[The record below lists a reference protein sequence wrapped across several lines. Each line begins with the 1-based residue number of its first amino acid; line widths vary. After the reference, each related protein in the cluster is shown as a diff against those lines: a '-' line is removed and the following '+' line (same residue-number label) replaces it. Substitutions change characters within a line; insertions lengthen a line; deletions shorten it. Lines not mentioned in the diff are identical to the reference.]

1 MSLNLQVRVEV
12 LLSELA
18 HICMTG
24 RATTKH
30 NCHLYKLS
38 RILCPWCRDSAHQK
52 CVVSSPAPPQWITCE
67 HRRHKTSTPSERKW
81 KTGVTLYIR
90 GLWYNLLFFMIFK
103 AKQTFSASLY
113 CWSTTIPYPPLHVI
127 ISPESTLESTRAPF
141 AVTYGEQG
149 RDCKRVALSGAVT

>member
-1 MSLNLQVRVEV
+1 MRVEV
-12 LLSELA
+12 LPSELA

-38 RILCPWCRDSAHQK
+38 HILRPWCRDSAHQK
-52 CVVSSPAPPQWITCE
+52 SVVSSPAPPQWITCE
-67 HRRHKTSTPSERKW
+67 HRRHKTSTPGEKKW
-81 KTGVTLYIR
+81 KKWVTLYTH
-90 GLWYNLLFFMIFK
+90 GLWYTGNLHFFMIFK
-103 AKQTFSASLY
+103 AKLTFSASLY
-113 CWSTTIPYPPLHVI
+113 CLSTTIPYPPLHVI

-141 AVTYGEQG
+141 AMTYGEQG